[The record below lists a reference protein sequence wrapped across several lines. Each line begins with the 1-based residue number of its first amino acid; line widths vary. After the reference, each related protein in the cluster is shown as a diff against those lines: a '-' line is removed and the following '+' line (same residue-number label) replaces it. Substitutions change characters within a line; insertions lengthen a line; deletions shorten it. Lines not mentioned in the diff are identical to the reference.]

1 MSTDIDSN
9 NDRDTPWHGGE
20 LAAQGRAGASE
31 KITPL
36 GSKLIRD
43 HMPDQH
49 RQMFEQLPMLIIGAE
64 GVDGNLWASALFGKP
79 GFIRSPAPTQLTIAT
94 SLPPSD
100 PLASS
105 ITSGTQVGLLG
116 IQLETRR
123 RNRANGTIT
132 ATEGECFSVTVSQ
145 SFGNCAKYITRRTPE
160 SNPHYGGR
168 NQMDFTDWPESVVDL
183 INHADTFF
191 ITTTFNDGRCG
202 KNRGTDVS
210 HRGGEP
216 GFLQFDAQ
224 QRLLIPDYAG
234 NNFFNTVGNLAMD
247 HRAGLLFMDFQQG
260 HSLHLTGTAEVVWR
274 EDEEL
279 PFTDID
285 RMIRVTLKRGRM
297 VQNAL
302 PLLWQ
307 RITGE
312 A

>member
-9 NDRDTPWHGGE
+9 NDRDNPWHGGE
-20 LAAQGRAGASE
+20 LAAQGRAGASD

-49 RQMFEQLPMLIIGAE
+49 RQLFEQLPMLIVGAE
-64 GVDGNLWASALFGKP
+64 GAGGNLWASALFGKP
-79 GFIRSPAPTQLTIAT
+79 GFIRSPSPTQLTMAA
-94 SLPPSD
+94 SLPPQD
-100 PLASS
+100 PLAAS
-105 ITSGTQVGLLG
+105 ISTGTQLGLLG

-132 ATEGECFSVTVSQ
+132 ATDAARFTVTVSQ
-145 SFGNCAKYITRRTPE
+145 SFGNCAKYITRRAPE
-160 SNPHYGGR
+160 PNPHHGDY
-168 NQMDFTDWPESVVDL
+168 NQLDFTDWPEAVVEL
-183 INHADTFF
+183 INHADTCF
-191 ITTTFNDGRCG
+191 IATTFNDGRCG
-202 KNRGTDVS
+202 KNRGADVS

-216 GFLQFDAQ
+216 GFIPFDPQ
-224 QRLLIPDYAG
+224 QRLLIPDYPG

-247 HRAGLLFMDFQQG
+247 HRVGLLFLDFQRG

-279 PFTDID
+279 PIAGVD
-285 RMIRVTLKRGRM
+285 RMIRVTLKRGTM
-297 VQNAL
+297 VRNAL
-302 PLLWQ
+302 PHLWR

-312 A
+312 D